1 MASSK
6 VILNVGGE
14 KYTTSIDTLTAR
26 EQGTY
31 FTDLFARQW
40 EAERDPKDE
49 SIFIDR
55 NGKLF
60 AHILEYLRTGTV
72 PNNVKSDDSLREN
85 LVREADF
92 FRLPKLQNLLAKPTF
107 PGTTLLES
115 YEHKEKLNEFYGKP
129 DQQWELI
136 YKASRD
142 GFSLDVFHKKCDGKG
157 PTMTIIQSAQKFL
170 FGGYTSIPWSTNV
183 GPKKDTQAFLFT
195 LTNPHQIPPTKYPI
209 NPAKAG
215 NAVYHFHAHGPS
227 FGDNADIQVVNNSNA
242 TNTFPRSFTKF
253 PISYTDTTGKG
264 DKTFTGE
271 RDFTTSDIEVFKLA

>member
-6 VILNVGGE
+6 VILDVGGE

-26 EQGTY
+26 EQNTF

-40 EAERDPKDE
+40 QAERDPKDD

-60 AHILEYLRTGTV
+60 THILEYLRSGTI
-72 PNNVKSDDSLREN
+72 PNTIKTDETLRQN
-85 LVREADF
+85 LVMEANF
-92 FRLPKLQNLLAKPTF
+92 FRLQKLINLLAKPTF
-107 PGTTLLES
+107 PGSTLLEN

-142 GFSLDVFHKKCDGKG
+142 GFTNDAFHKKCDGKG
-157 PTMTIIQSAQKFL
+157 PTITIIQSAQKFL

-183 GPKKDTQAFLFT
+183 GPRKDTQAFLFT
-195 LTNPHQIPPTKYPI
+195 LANPHNIPPTKYPI
-209 NPAKAG
+209 NPAKTL
-215 NAVYHFHAHGPS
+215 NAVYHFHSQGPS
-227 FGDNADIQVVNNSNA
+227 FGDNADIMVLNNNNL
-242 TNTFPRSFTKF
+242 TNVQPRSFTKF
-253 PISYTDTTGKG
+253 PISYTDTTGHG
-264 DKTFTGE
+264 DKTFTGNRE
-271 RDFTTSDIEVFKLA
+271 FTTCDIEVFKIA

>member
-6 VILNVGGE
+6 VILDVGGE

-40 EAERDPKDE
+40 QLERDAKDE
-49 SIFIDR
+49 SLFIDR

-60 AHILEYLRTGTV
+60 AHVLEYLRTGTV
-72 PNNVKSDDSLREN
+72 PNQVKSDETLRQN
-85 LVREADF
+85 LVIEADF
-92 FRLPKLQNLLAKPTF
+92 FRLRNFQNLLGKPTF

-115 YEHKEKLNEFYGKP
+115 YEHKQKLNEFYGKA

-136 YKASRD
+136 YKATRD
-142 GFSLDVFHKKCDGKG
+142 GFSLEAFHKKCDGKG
-157 PTMTIIQSAQKFL
+157 PTMTIIQSARKFI
-170 FGGYTSIPWSTNV
+170 FGGYTSISWSTNT

-195 LTNPHQIPPTKYPI
+195 LTNPHNIAPTKYPI
-209 NPAKAG
+209 NPDKVG
-215 NAVYHFHAHGPS
+215 NAVYHFHAYGPS
-227 FGDNADIQVVNNSNA
+227 FGDNADIQIVNNSNA
-242 TNTFPRSFTKF
+242 TNQFPRSFIKF

-264 DKTFTGE
+264 NKTFTGE
-271 RDFTTSDIEVFKLA
+271 QDFTTCDIEVFKLN